1 MTPSTSRDSTQGATW
16 AAVRAA
22 ATQPAKTSPTRNSTP
37 SERKEPMGPK
47 VMANMASIM
56 RRNTGMARYLWV
68 TMASI
73 LSERV
78 RASRGLPFTT
88 AASTTLWMN

>member
-1 MTPSTSRDSTQGATW
+1 
-16 AAVRAA
+16 
-22 ATQPAKTSPTRNSTP
+22 
-37 SERKEPMGPK
+37 MGPK

-78 RASRGLPFTT
+78 SASRGRPFTT
-88 AASTTLWMN
+88 AASTTFWIN